1 MSESTANTKS
11 INDDVA
17 GHTPALSCAPTMRVA
32 DCLAIILA
40 HMPFPATPN
49 NNIVR
54 AQRSE
59 GHIAG
64 FGECLPG

>member
-1 MSESTANTKS
+1 MSTFS
-11 INDDVA
+11 
-17 GHTPALSCAPTMRVA
+17 GHTPALSCAPTLRVA

-54 AQRSE
+54 NHRLEAHAAS
-59 GHIAG
+59 
-64 FGECLPG
+64 FGEYAF